1 MKLYVKCTIIVL
13 LFGICHGVRC
23 QNVDFQ
29 INVVDNVLHYI
40 VVNKTGNDICLLQ
53 NSEANIEEGSHCVIA
68 CNNNSE
74 ILPVMDKRLV
84 LIKSEERYIYDICL
98 TDYKRLQPVE
108 IYCKAVVVGKDK
120 NGKGY
125 TKKIS
130 KHVSF

>member
-13 LFGICHGVRC
+13 LFGVCHGVRC

-53 NSEANIEEGSHCVIA
+53 NSEANIEGGSHCVIT

-74 ILPVMDKRLV
+74 ILPVMDKR
-84 LIKSEERYIYDICL
+84 ICL
-98 TDYKRLQPVE
+98 TDYKRLQPVD